1 MCFRKR
7 TEAVETEGPGT
18 LEQRREAGSLTLPVP
33 HPTPTT
39 TSFPWRWHMIP
50 ALNPALRR
58 AQGASSVMMVYL
70 VTMWISCHRKRTVSL
85 KQVPYGKNHVSLL
98 SFVPLVPR
106 TFQGHRKGLRKAYW
120 VSLDRTLI
128 KDSEPATR
136 PCPGILVTGLWGK
149 FAFCLWSPSSFVN
162 KKTDPIRSQVTPGG
176 SPLWAQ
182 MPVRAH
188 FCT

>member
-1 MCFRKR
+1 
-7 TEAVETEGPGT
+7 
-18 LEQRREAGSLTLPVP
+18 
-33 HPTPTT
+33 
-39 TSFPWRWHMIP
+39 MIP

-98 SFVPLVPR
+98 TFVPLVPR
-106 TFQGHRKGLRKAYW
+106 TFQGHSRGLRKAYW

-149 FAFCLWSPSSFVN
+149 FAFCLWSPSSFV
-162 KKTDPIRSQVTPGG
+162 KKNRPNTEPRNTWRKPIVSSNACESSSVYLDWTWTK
-176 SPLWAQ
+176 LWNCNYAI
-182 MPVRAH
+182 
-188 FCT
+188 